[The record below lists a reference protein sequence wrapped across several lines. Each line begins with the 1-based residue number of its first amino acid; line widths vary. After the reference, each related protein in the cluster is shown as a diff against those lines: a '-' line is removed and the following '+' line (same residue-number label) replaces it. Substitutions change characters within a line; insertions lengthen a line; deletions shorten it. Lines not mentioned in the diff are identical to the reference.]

1 MSGFCGKLRHTP
13 TPAPG
18 GAALQEVRG
27 GRQDA
32 ASRIGDERPAF
43 QELVLQCC
51 VTLYLPNSAYAL
63 IIKGLVGELAPAVG
77 IEPTTN

>member
-1 MSGFCGKLRHTP
+1 MSGFCGKLRHAPTP
-13 TPAPG
+13 TPG

-27 GRQDA
+27 GCQDA
-32 ASRIGDERPAF
+32 ASRLGDERPAF

-51 VTLYLPNSAYAL
+51 VTLYLPNSAYSL
-63 IIKGLVGELAPAVG
+63 IIKDLGVELAPAVG